1 MADDI
6 KLYSA
11 QGEGIIDSGYS
22 PTASELIQVVSGSV
36 AVTVADCP
44 DQYCVQRGYVSGGT
58 PIVCLPH
65 RLVIEFLGVQEIDGI
80 LG

>member
-22 PTASELIQVVSGSV
+22 PTASELLQVVSGN
-36 AVTVADCP
+36 
-44 DQYCVQRGYVSGGT
+44 G
-58 PIVCLPH
+58 
-65 RLVIEFLGVQEIDGI
+65 
-80 LG
+80 